1 MINLKV
7 KTLDSQNHDFA
18 VDDEITVRQ
27 FKEQIA
33 QRINVSV
40 ELQRLIYCGRVLA
53 DDRALKD
60 YDVNGKVVHLV
71 QRAPPSARGTS
82 LSGGADAGGRGSD
95 EATRASRRSRSS
107 DNASRNAGFRGFEG
121 QGNLFRGF
129 DGLDTMYFGS
139 MTSIPLN
146 VSATNVTQIP
156 SVSSS
161 STLCNNRIT
170 VARHMLDCAD
180 SILSYLENPS
190 LGLNY
195 SAMDYLSQQTM
206 ESTVFE
212 VGISAV
218 GDMEVPHSQMQ
229 NFVNAFQ
236 GAVSAAFRQNG
247 MSNVTVQQPDG
258 LNGSVQVFGTVPDF
272 AVLTPPNTSATATPA
287 HEGSGTSSASSS
299 SRSSSNASSSSSSS
313 SSSRAGTGGSSSSSS
328 STSSSTS
335 SSESSAES
343 RRQARPGPSN
353 NQTTST
359 QTLGEVV
366 QHMRNVQRRMEPFMQ
381 QYLDILQDDPP
392 FEESDTVG
400 RENAQR
406 VFDRVSEAMH
416 YMSHAQHAISDLM
429 LDLQMATPRHL
440 CCRPILVE
448 QNAYVSSGMA
458 AVPHNINL
466 ASLLRNNMNNN
477 NNNNTNNNNNPEVG
491 NNNVS
496 TPVINIGITPQPAFF
511 TGVSSGGGSPATSMR
526 PPSSAAV
533 GGGGGGGGGGNAT
546 AAPGGPGTTTTTSS
560 ASQSQQQ
567 QQHQQ
572 APTIGQSTT
581 PTPSRPHGGSRD
593 DDIVTSVY
601 IPLYDMD
608 SVRAVQNILGEMPPP
623 AAGRRDNPVVLVRDL
638 LLPRAPR
645 TASADGRLQPPSSGA
660 GANNPQTRNQPTANI
675 NSAAAAGAA
684 ATTGRAPA
692 NNNSTGASAGNA
704 ANAAQFQNNNTHMQ
718 VARLIQAVV
727 NAAPILSDIHVQ
739 INTTGGPGGNQ
750 GGAGS
755 NPIGRTP
762 PEAPTTG
769 ASAPPQGGN
778 PTNTTT
784 TNTNSNGGTA
794 TAGAAAG
801 GGGGGAGPTVMEAA
815 GLAFVPRFAT
825 VTLPTTSTQTRSTSR
840 PHVHSIPP
848 PAASHIRNLRP
859 VPTNILSTFDRFLPC
874 NSHHIRDATAAAA
887 ATSAT
892 PSLAS
897 NEQASEG
904 NSAAAG
910 ATAPSAPESP
920 EDFDMAF
927 AREMFGPSP
936 VTLLGSH
943 FDLSDFFNLVPSA
956 NTFNRVRDSL
966 QTYVSQTLFSG
977 RPWDD
982 QASIREVTNEIIE
995 RMLPVLAQV
1004 TQHDRTQYDTRASL
1018 ANLVRNAFP
1027 TCLTMIR
1034 QTRTPYY
1041 GVQLARFLA
1050 EVVRRFFM
1058 ILVVGVGRTNA
1069 RTIVTDLLRNTLQ
1082 QSQLSDSDFAM
1093 LLQPTID
1100 RYLDGASRGH
1110 IVEIDSFLV
1119 IRLPGPPSAGDAAV
1133 SELTPAAADVVVP
1146 EFQICPLVDAAGE
1159 GGSRS
1164 SSMSSSTGTGQRES
1178 SPMDVDD
1185 METTSTP
1192 ELVSDIA
1199 EISISIEPPVMNVD
1213 QCAAIVITTS
1223 PPSVDSS
1230 SSSASVSASAA
1241 NAPERQQQ
1249 QQQSGDGQTTASA
1262 TSNASEKPALGT
1274 MAAATAAVTLRAASL
1289 AEPPVP
1295 PPRPTDDDEE
1305 MPTVNIG
1312 AESWHRHFPSN
1323 WIPVISRD
1331 LGRQR
1336 RQNPQ
1341 APFSDAYISSMSSK
1355 RRKVITESKPPN
1367 DVHSLI
1373 SDGIRRSFLG
1383 TGITPTCTGS
1393 STTGGASGRL
1403 RTADTSSTSN
1413 ASMAA
1418 ASSSSGGD
1426 GGSIRAAAGGTP
1438 ANVGNASGNRFRT
1451 LDELA
1456 NSIANDGALQMS
1468 YCEAMR
1474 ASIRERLAKDPDY
1487 DATRFPNC
1495 SKFFEKQ

>member
-33 QRINVSV
+33 QKINVSV

-53 DDRALKD
+53 DDRSLKD
-60 YDVNGKVVHLV
+60 YDLNGKVVHLV

-82 LSGGADAGGRGSD
+82 LSGGGGPESSGRGGD
-95 EATRASRRSRSS
+95 EASRASRRSRSS

-121 QGNLFRGF
+121 QGNLFRGFDGQGNVFRGF

-190 LGLNY
+190 RGLNY

-218 GDMEVPHSQMQ
+218 GDMDIPHSQMQ

-287 HEGSGTSSASSS
+287 HEGSGTSPASAS
-299 SRSSSNASSSSSSS
+299 SRSSSNASTSSSTSSSSGSGGAGASSSSSS
-313 SSSRAGTGGSSSSSS
+313 SSASS
-328 STSSSTS
+328 ST
-335 SSESSAES
+335 SESSAES
-343 RRQARPGPSN
+343 RRQARPGPFN

-381 QYLDILQDDPP
+381 QYVDILQEDPA

-429 LDLQMATPRHL
+429 LDLQMAAPRHL

-458 AVPHNINL
+458 AVPQHNINL

-477 NNNNTNNNNNPEVG
+477 NNNNPEVG
-491 NNNVS
+491 NNNIS
-496 TPVINIGITPQPAFF
+496 APVINIGITPQPAFF
-511 TGVSSGGGSPATSMR
+511 TGVGGGSAATSLR
-526 PPSSAAV
+526 PPANAGPGGPGGTAAA
-533 GGGGGGGGGGNAT
+533 GGGRHAGASEGAAT
-546 AAPGGPGTTTTTSS
+546 TAPGTTTTTTTT
-560 ASQSQQQ
+560 ASPSQQP
-567 QQHQQ
+567 
-572 APTIGQSTT
+572 PTI
-581 PTPSRPHGGSRD
+581 
-593 DDIVTSVY
+593 
-601 IPLYDMD
+601 
-608 SVRAVQNILGEMPPP
+608 
-623 AAGRRDNPVVLVRDL
+623 AA
-638 LLPRAPR
+638 A
-645 TASADGRLQPPSSGA
+645 
-660 GANNPQTRNQPTANI
+660 
-675 NSAAAAGAA
+675 AAAAGR
-684 ATTGRAPA
+684 ATA
-692 NNNSTGASAGNA
+692 NNNSTTGASAGNA
-704 ANAAQFQNNNTHMQ
+704 NAAQYPSNNTHMQ

-739 INTTGGPGGNQ
+739 INTTGGPAP
-750 GGAGS
+750 GATGAS
-755 NPIGRTP
+755 STANGRTP
-762 PEAPTTG
+762 SETT
-769 ASAPPQGGN
+769 ATAAPQGGN

-784 TNTNSNGGTA
+784 TNTNSNGGSTA
-794 TAGAAAG
+794 AGAA
-801 GGGGGAGPTVMEAA
+801 PTVMEAS
-815 GLAFVPRFAT
+815 GVAFVPRFAT

-859 VPTNILSTFDRFLPC
+859 MPANILSTFDRFLPC
-874 NSHHIRDATAAAA
+874 NSHHIRESNSGSGSSNSDR
-887 ATSAT
+887 
-892 PSLAS
+892 PGDGAS
-897 NEQASEG
+897 SRAED
-904 NSAAAG
+904 
-910 ATAPSAPESP
+910 APERTQQNSSTGGTAG
-920 EDFDMAF
+920 ERTQQNSGASGTASRERAS
-927 AREMFGPSP
+927 ARNPPADETESQIRHEVESMHVRERFGRYP
-936 VTLLGSH
+936 VILLGCH
-943 FDLSDFFNLVPSA
+943 FTLADFFGLVPSP
-956 NTFNRVRDSL
+956 NTFNRIRRQL
-966 QTYVSQTLFSG
+966 QTYINRTLFNG
-977 RPWDD
+977 RSSDD
-982 QASIREVTNEIIE
+982 PEAIQDATNEIIE
-995 RMLPVLAQV
+995 WMMPVLAPV

-1018 ANLVRNAFP
+1018 VNLVRNAFP
-1027 TCLTMIR
+1027 DCLRLIR
-1034 QTRTPYY
+1034 EDRSPYY
-1041 GVQLARFLA
+1041 GVQLARYVT
-1050 EVVRRFFM
+1050 EVVRRFFI
-1058 ILVVGVGRTNA
+1058 ILVNGVGSDNA
-1069 RTIVTDLLRNTLQ
+1069 RTIVTDLLRATLRQ
-1082 QSQLSDSDFAM
+1082 GQTSSELVM
-1093 LLQPTID
+1093 ILQPSVERHLT
-1100 RYLDGASRGH
+1100 AAARGQLH
-1110 IVEIDSFLV
+1110 DIDSLLV
-1119 IRLPGPPSAGDAAV
+1119 IRLPGPPGSDAA
-1133 SELTPAAADVVVP
+1133 SELMPPEADEAAP
-1146 EFQICPLVDAAGE
+1146 EAIACSLVEATGVD
-1159 GGSRS
+1159 SRS
-1164 SSMSSSTGTGQRES
+1164 SSMSSSTGIGQRES

-1185 METTSTP
+1185 VESTSTP

-1199 EISISIEPPVMNVD
+1199 EISISIEPPVTSVD
-1213 QCAAIVITTS
+1213 QSAAIVITTS
-1223 PPSVDSS
+1223 PPTVESS
-1230 SSSASVSASAA
+1230 GSDETAGATSTSATG
-1241 NAPERQQQ
+1241 
-1249 QQQSGDGQTTASA
+1249 QQQSSDSTTPGPSVP
-1262 TSNASEKPALGT
+1262 SDQQPALSVV
-1274 MAAATAAVTLRAASL
+1274 AAAAAAVALRAASL
-1289 AEPPVP
+1289 EDPPIP

-1305 MPTVNIG
+1305 LPTVNIG

-1323 WIPVISRD
+1323 WIPVITRD

-1341 APFSDAYISSMSSK
+1341 APFSDAYISSMASK
-1355 RRKVITESKPPN
+1355 RRKVITESKPPS
-1367 DVHSLI
+1367 DMHSLI

-1383 TGITPTCTGS
+1383 TGITPTNVGP
-1393 STTGGASGRL
+1393 STTAITPSGAGANAAGRL
-1403 RTADTSSTSN
+1403 RTGASSLASAASTGAGAPGTS
-1413 ASMAA
+1413 
-1418 ASSSSGGD
+1418 SSSSG
-1426 GGSIRAAAGGTP
+1426 SNSRASA
-1438 ANVGNASGNRFRT
+1438 VSASGSGSAPNRFRT

-1456 NSIANDGALQMS
+1456 NSIAHDGALQMS
-1468 YCEAMR
+1468 YCETMR
-1474 ASIRERLAKDPDY
+1474 ASIRERLAKDPNY

>member
-572 APTIGQSTT
+572 APTI
-581 PTPSRPHGGSRD
+581 
-593 DDIVTSVY
+593 
-601 IPLYDMD
+601 
-608 SVRAVQNILGEMPPP
+608 A
-623 AAGRRDNPVVLVRDL
+623 
-638 LLPRAPR
+638 
-645 TASADGRLQPPSSGA
+645 
-660 GANNPQTRNQPTANI
+660 
-675 NSAAAAGAA
+675 AAAAGAA

-874 NSHHIRDATAAAA
+874 NSHHIRETSSTDRPGDGPANRAESTDRPQRNSAAAERSQQGVRATAGDRTRQNSGTGATAAAA